1 MQKKDA
7 IVILLI
13 HLKKNDLL
21 LLQSM
26 IRKTLISLTSGQT
39 PLFEFMFK
47 ENELSILQIESSNGR
62 KYLHKK
68 EY

>member
-1 MQKKDA
+1 
-7 IVILLI
+7 
-13 HLKKNDLL
+13 
-21 LLQSM
+21 M
-26 IRKTLISLTSGQT
+26 IRKTLISLTSGRT

-68 EY
+68 RILMLSFI